1 MWEDNIYLTPRAE
14 TCFNSYIQY
23 GKKHWPLLD
32 TIRLENGSYHS
43 QREALFQAKAGSE
56 MEDEQTN

>member
-1 MWEDNIYLTPRAE
+1 ME
-14 TCFNSYIQY
+14 
-23 GKKHWPLLD
+23 KKHWPLLD